1 MIFAI
6 LSLVILFASAIG
18 LIIYAFNS
26 QSAAVIDERLTNY
39 TEAAKSLDELELEK
53 PFTERVLVP
62 IARSVLDIFGRLS
75 PSRNAEQ
82 VRRNL
87 ELAGNPFGLSAEMF
101 SGMRLALAL
110 GLFLLFGFV
119 TVSTMGIG
127 LNALQYTLMGTIIGY
142 LAPGMWLGNKI
153 KKRQKEITRALP
165 DALDLLTISVEAGL
179 GFDVAMQRVT
189 DKSDNELT
197 REFKRMLNDIRLGRS
212 RREALRDLGE
222 RSGVEDLKTFTSAI
236 IQADQL
242 GVSMSKI
249 LRLQSDQMR
258 MRRRQRAEEE
268 AQKAPV
274 KMLIPMVFLIFP
286 SLFVVILGP
295 SVPRFIE
302 AFSEE
307 EPNEEGAQQTE
318 PGAMVLHSPTLA
330 GTIDAYLLHEP
341 VTVQASATAQAAT
354 SGASLAEL

>member
-1 MIFAI
+1 MVLAI
-6 LSLVILFASAIG
+6 ASLVVLFAAAIG

-26 QSAAVIDERLTNY
+26 QEAAVIDERLTTY
-39 TEAAKSLDELELEK
+39 TETPKSLDELDLEK
-53 PFTERVLVP
+53 PFSERVIAP
-62 IARSVLDIFGRLS
+62 IVRGVLDFFGRFN
-75 PSRNAEQ
+75 PSRNADK
-82 VRRNL
+82 VRRDL
-87 ELAGNPFGLSAEMF
+87 ELAGNPHGLSAEMF
-101 SGMRLALAL
+101 GGMRIALAL
-110 GLFLLFGFV
+110 GMLLIFGFV
-119 TVSTMGIG
+119 SFINMGMSTNT
-127 LNALQYTLMGTIIGY
+127 LLYTGAGFLLGNR
-142 LAPGMWLGNKI
+142 LPSMWLGGKI

-189 DKSDNELT
+189 DKADNELT

-295 SVPRFIE
+295 AVPRFIE
-302 AFSEE
+302 AFSDE
-307 EPNEEGAQQTE
+307 EPSEEGAQQAD
-318 PGAMVLHSPTLA
+318 PGAMVLESPTLA
-330 GTIDAYLLHEP
+330 ATIDAYLHYQAAP
-341 VTVQASATAQAAT
+341 AASAAAQAAD
-354 SGASLAEL
+354 SAPPYAAL